1 MQKSSVVKPVD
12 VPGGCSRT
20 GPRRCMTYLGMPT
33 VKVYLEGPGN
43 LTLLRVQAPGSRS
56 IEPGWHPTV
65 HMQVTGTDP
74 LAPGP

>member
-1 MQKSSVVKPVD
+1 
-12 VPGGCSRT
+12 
-20 GPRRCMTYLGMPT
+20 MTYLGMPT